1 MESYKKRFKDK
12 CSANKCASKICD
24 LSQSMTAA
32 STLLESQN
40 STGVS
45 NLYLRVLASQGNRGT
60 LLWMPPDRLW
70 RAGASTAA
78 HLIFFLFSW
87 ALCVCVIHSLQAEA
101 DNNPQKMV
109 CAMNPHFWDFAWK
122 MQPIGTK
129 LRVYQNRSKI
139 LKIKHQLLVDKSA
152 AALMAFRTWWV
163 LAIGSSL
170 MR

>member
-24 LSQSMTAA
+24 LSQSMAAA

-40 STGVS
+40 STGVIYIWECW
-45 NLYLRVLASQGNRGT
+45 LPKGT
-60 LLWMPPDRLW
+60 GEPCCECLQIDCEEQELPQQHI
-70 RAGASTAA
+70 S
-78 HLIFFLFSW
+78 FSFYFHG
-87 ALCVCVIHSLQAEA
+87 LCVCVCVIHSLQAEA